1 LTIHESNLPGIII
14 IMIFLSE
21 LFNLEQKNFIF
32 KHEHSKLSKD
42 TYRYDA
48 RD

>member
-32 KHEHSKLSKD
+32 KH
-42 TYRYDA
+42 
-48 RD
+48 